1 MTQETDM
8 NTQESKISNLELT
21 TEDLDD
27 VSGGLRSNQTEAWAA
42 FKAGIVKG
50 LLETGATVTCVA
62 TP

>member
-1 MTQETDM
+1 M
-8 NTQESKISNLELT
+8 NTQESKISDLELT

-27 VSGGLRSNQTEAWAA
+27 VSGGLRNNQTEAWAA

-50 LLETGATVTCVA
+50 LLESGATVSCVA